1 MIIGILN
8 PVCDPAQDGSYPQED
23 GEAPHHLFEEL
34 DDLRG
39 FLGGREAIGPMLSQ
53 QFSSLGTGKTL
64 RKQREKKQELDVSP
78 SSGWMSHFCR
88 LWAAVTMSQLSHCA
102 IWGSHWMNSTI
113 LPAHPVNCG
122 TGCMP

>member
-39 FLGGREAIGPMLSQ
+39 FLGGCEAIGPMLSQ
-53 QFSSLGTGKTL
+53 QFSSLVKCSLGIANFLK
-64 RKQREKKQELDVSP
+64 EI
-78 SSGWMSHFCR
+78 SS
-88 LWAAVTMSQLSHCA
+88 LSLSVVFLYFFA
-102 IWGSHWMNSTI
+102 S
-113 LPAHPVNCG
+113 
-122 TGCMP
+122 